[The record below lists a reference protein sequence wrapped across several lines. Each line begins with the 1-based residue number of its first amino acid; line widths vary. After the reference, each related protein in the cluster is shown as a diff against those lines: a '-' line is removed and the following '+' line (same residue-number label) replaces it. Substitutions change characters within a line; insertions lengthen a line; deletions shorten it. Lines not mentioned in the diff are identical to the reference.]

1 MIDIAKIA
9 DAEQQAAIAT
19 LQRDLAIAQNQLRNL
34 RDKGERLEADNE
46 DLSERLLKRA
56 KRDGES
62 SVLIERVSNLRIE
75 LREMERARDEAA
87 SEAEGL
93 RSMLQSYEERLESI
107 DDGINAETFESLKQ
121 ELETLREKSRK
132 ELQELQDQLDE
143 QSEQVSSSVDSE
155 IVLEVEVLRQERD
168 VLKSSLA
175 DRQSELQSSQ
185 QTCQLLEDELED
197 AHAEIDEMRRQ
208 LEQHA
213 AEIERTEK
221 ELEKKNAETVAAM
234 LAENMQQEEELHQ
247 SIPVLDIDSASVFG
261 GKQKAMLLVTG
272 VVLGVVLMQLVSFA
286 LGKGELF
293 GFLSRDTVIQQQ
305 ETLIP
310 KVEPSSGTESRASIE
325 TRAEVSQPDEQSPDK
340 QSGQIIRNQ

>member
-9 DAEQQAAIAT
+9 DAEQQAEIAT

-34 RDKGERLEADNE
+34 REKGERLEADNE

-62 SVLIERVSNLRIE
+62 SVLMERVSNLRID
-75 LREMERARDEAA
+75 LRKMERARDEAA
-87 SEAEGL
+87 SEVAGL
-93 RSMLQSYEERLESI
+93 RVMMQSCEDRLNSQEDAI
-107 DDGINAETFESLKQ
+107 DPEAFESLKQ
-121 ELETLREKSRK
+121 ELEILREKSRK

-155 IVLEVEVLRQERD
+155 TVLEVEVLRQERD

-197 AHAEIDEMRRQ
+197 AHAEIDELRRQ

-213 AEIERTEK
+213 EEIERTEK
-221 ELEKKNAETVAAM
+221 ELEKKNAETVAEI
-234 LAENMQQEEELHQ
+234 LAENMEQEEELHQ
-247 SIPVLDIDSASVFG
+247 SVPVLDIGSASVFG
-261 GKQKAMLLVTG
+261 GKQKAILLMAG
-272 VVLGVVLMQLVSFA
+272 LVLGIVLMEVISFA
-286 LGKGELF
+286 KGKGELF
-293 GFLSRDTVIQQQ
+293 GYLSRDGVVQQQ
-305 ETLIP
+305 ETVIL
-310 KVEPSSGTESRASIE
+310 KTEPEA
-325 TRAEVSQPDEQSPDK
+325 RAEAIEPEEQSEDK